1 MRRLS
6 SKETTFRT
14 AERSSTWSDDPAC
27 NERLRLAGNAD
38 FMFNLQRKS
47 KSLRRAVSCV
57 TYGYLLVDIGIPTE
71 VERLVV
77 DQHHIEIDADLV
89 KKHD

>member
-1 MRRLS
+1 
-6 SKETTFRT
+6 
-14 AERSSTWSDDPAC
+14 
-27 NERLRLAGNAD
+27 
-38 FMFNLQRKS
+38 MFNLQRKS